1 MHRVPG
7 SDRVSAELGKTDN
20 NVFVP
25 LSFHVAS
32 WVLAGIALIAV
43 MQLHLVAALLAG
55 LLVFQLVHILA
66 EAVRIPYLH
75 SRYAKLLFVALM
87 AVVVVIA
94 LTLAGVGIGVFLRKG
109 PDNLSAMM
117 TQMAAIIE
125 DLRRILPPA
134 IVTFLPADATG
145 TRTALADWFRGNAVL
160 IRTLGTDTLR
170 TFGYILIGLIIGAMV
185 ALHEVI
191 PHARDA
197 PLAHALS
204 LRARRLG
211 VSFGRILLAQVPISA
226 VNTVLTAIY
235 LVGVLPLLGVDL
247 PFKKTLIA
255 VTFIAGLLPVVGNL
269 ISNTA
274 IFVVSMSH
282 SFVLALGSLGYLVV
296 IHKLEYFLNARFVGN
311 RINARPWEIL
321 ITMLVLEAA
330 FGVSG
335 LVMAPLVYAYVK
347 HELMEEGLV

>member
-1 MHRVPG
+1 MNT
-7 SDRVSAELGKTDN
+7 EIGKNKNATAIP
-20 NVFVP
+20 FK
-25 LSFHVAS
+25 FQVAS
-32 WVLAGIALIAV
+32 WILAAIAV
-43 MQLHLVAALLAG
+43 VGSMALHLVAALLAG
-55 LLVFQLVHILA
+55 LLVFQLVHMLSV
-66 EAVRIPYLH
+66 AVRVPYLH
-75 SRYAKLLFVALM
+75 SRYAKLLFVALL
-87 AVVVVIA
+87 AAIVITA

-109 PDNLSAMM
+109 PDNLSTMM
-117 TQMAAIIE
+117 TQMATIID
-125 DLRRILPPA
+125 DLRRILPQA
-134 IVTFLPADATG
+134 IVEYLPADATG
-145 TRTALADWFRGNAVL
+145 IRTALADWFRGNAAL
-160 IRTLGTDTLR
+160 IRNIGTDTLR

-185 ALHEVI
+185 ALHEAV
-191 PHARDA
+191 PHPRAA
-197 PLAHALS
+197 PLARALS
-204 LRARRLG
+204 LRARRLA

-235 LVGVLPLLGVDL
+235 LAGVLPYLGVDL

-255 VTFIAGLLPVVGNL
+255 LTFIAGLLPVVGNL

-274 IFVVSMSH
+274 IFLVSLSH
-282 SFVLALGSLGYLVV
+282 SFMLALGSLGYLVV

-347 HELMEEGLV
+347 YELMEEGLV